1 VSSLNKVLLIG
12 NLGKDPEIRMTQG
25 GNKSANFSIATSES
39 WTSKQTGQ
47 RETKTEWHNVVFW
60 GNVAEVAEKYLK
72 KGSKVYIEGKLQ
84 TRKWQDK
91 SGTDRWTT
99 EVLGSQLV
107 MLDRKEASQ
116 DSAPEKISDDIPFDD
131 ELPI

>member
-1 VSSLNKVLLIG
+1 
-12 NLGKDPEIRMTQG
+12 MTQG